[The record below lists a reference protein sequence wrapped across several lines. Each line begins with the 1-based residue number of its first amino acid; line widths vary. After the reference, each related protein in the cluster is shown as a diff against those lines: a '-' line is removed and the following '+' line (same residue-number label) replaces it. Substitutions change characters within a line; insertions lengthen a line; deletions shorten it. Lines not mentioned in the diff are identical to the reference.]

1 MLFTS
6 YEFIAFMLLCFI
18 IYYLIPKKCQWM
30 MLLIASYVFYFCAG
44 TYYPLFILAT
54 TATTYF
60 FARKMDSIN
69 AAQEQYL
76 AEHKDFSREE
86 KKAYKGKMASKRKT
100 CMLLCLL
107 FNIGILAVIKYTNFV
122 IHNINGILAATGS
135 ETEIAFVEWLLPMGI
150 SFYTF
155 QSVGY
160 LLDVYWGKVKAQ
172 KNFFK
177 FALFV
182 SFFPQLV
189 QGPISRY
196 ADLEPTL
203 FAEHKYNW
211 YQVKL
216 GLERIVWGFFKKLV
230 IADRLL
236 VAVRYIIEDP
246 EYYSGAFVLVGMI
259 FYAIEL
265 YADFT
270 GGIDITI
277 GIAQVFGVKL
287 NENFERPYFSKNIA
301 EYWRRWHI
309 TMGTWFRD
317 YIFYPMSISKSMQ
330 KTTGFA
336 KKHFGKGVAKRLPVY
351 IATMVTWF
359 ATGIWHGAS
368 WNFVVW
374 GLMNGLVILISQEF
388 QPLYDKFHAKFPKI
402 GKTTGYKMFQ
412 IGRTFLLMS
421 SLRLFDCYADVKTAF
436 MAFFSIFTN
445 FDISMLNAEEFLYF
459 ELTLADYIIMA
470 VGVVIMLIVSLLG
483 RKGSVR
489 EQLEQKPTFVRY
501 TVYATMLL
509 CVILFGAYS
518 IGYDA
523 TQFIYNQF

>member
-6 YEFIAFMLLCFI
+6 YEFIAFMLLCFV
-18 IYYLIPKKCQWM
+18 IYYAIPQKCQWV
-30 MLLIASYVFYFCAG
+30 MLLISSYIFYFCAG
-44 TYYPLFILAT
+44 TFYPLFILAT
-54 TATTYF
+54 TATTYL
-60 FARKMDSIN
+60 FARKMDGLY
-69 AAQEQYL
+69 AVEAQYL
-76 AEHKDFSREE
+76 AENKGLARED
-86 KKAYKGKMASKRKT
+86 KKAYKKKMSKKRKIS
-100 CMLLCLL
+100 MLCCLL

-122 IHNINGILAATGS
+122 IVNINNIAGLA
-135 ETEIAFVEWLLPMGI
+135 ETENEIAMVEWLLPMGI

-211 YQVKL
+211 YKVKL

-236 VAVRYIIEDP
+236 VAVKFIIEDP

-277 GIAQVFGVKL
+277 GIAEVFGIRLK
-287 NENFERPYFSKNIA
+287 ENFERPYFSKNIA

-330 KTTGFA
+330 KLTGFT
-336 KKHFGKGVAKRLPVY
+336 KKRFGKGMAKRLPVY

-374 GLMNGLVILISQEF
+374 GLMNGFVILISQEF
-388 QPLYDKFHAKFPKI
+388 EPVYEKFHKKFPKLS
-402 GKTTGYKMFQ
+402 GNTFYKIFQ
-412 IGRTFLLMS
+412 IGRTFLLMC

-436 MAFFSIFTN
+436 LAFFSIFTN
-445 FDISMLNAEEFLYF
+445 FDITRLTVEEFLYF
-459 ELTLADYIIMA
+459 NLTVADYVIVA
-470 VGVVIMLIVSLLG
+470 VGVIIMLWVSLMQ

-489 EQLEQKPTFVRY
+489 VRLEKKNTVVRY
-501 TVYATMLL
+501 TVYAVMLL
-509 CVILFGAYS
+509 SVILLGAYS